1 MNVAIC
7 TKLLEIEILDIC
19 VQLNSNSVPQL
30 DFYSSASLEAKITFL
45 VEHVVFALAA
55 ALLFGGILMVS
66 PLSRAGRRASPC
78 GQQRDLALAG
88 FSILV
93 CGEPATHVFFVRRRS
108 GEGKRCLATLPT
120 PDPTLLFF
128 FHTQIFVEN
137 GL

>member
-7 TKLLEIEILDIC
+7 TKPFQIAISEIC

-30 DFYSSASLEAKITFL
+30 DFYSSAYLEEKITFL

-78 GQQRDLALAG
+78 GQQRDLAL
-88 FSILV
+88 V
-93 CGEPATHVFFVRRRS
+93 CGKPATHVFFVRRRS
-108 GEGKRCLATLPT
+108 GERKRCLATLPT